1 MSLKDIIEKNKKK
14 SFIDDVINYEG
25 FILEE
30 EDIEFLNIIKARIKN
45 DNGIRYT
52 SEEVKKMMN
61 NEDWFLSSKGAINR

>member
-61 NEDWFLSSKGAINR
+61 NED